1 MSVDLTTTTES
12 VAAETQRRTTR
23 KNLTSNSVI
32 FYVRVLTTPL
42 PYDQEDAN
50 VILKQGWI
58 EPPSREPGSKYFS
71 TTTSASDGK
80 STADKNPKIMFRG
93 RILQSNNGLR
103 PHILLRDPCK
113 VGLGRD
119 LSFIYK
125 LLQKHTLFISKDGFF
140 GHTPRIGD
148 VVQVSL
154 PPSDFDGPDLQVSFF
169 DSIVDKSSANEFG
182 DYLSRV
188 NCESL
193 KDKMSRGLDF
203 DGSATKLSSL
213 GAAIRLQSFIDTTQE
228 VEANKI
234 LKGTSFPKL
243 TDITDT
249 ELNLWGPLTPPQKVE
264 SDPEMYKVLK
274 KYWDNLDR
282 PESKWSPAGVPWSAA
297 FVSYLMN
304 QVDSEFPGSAGHY
317 YYINSA
323 KSGKGNYSAW
333 NLTNA
338 KGKVQAQVGD
348 VLVRKRKPDAKNPDK
363 AMHGDVVYEVRN
375 NEAFLA
381 GGNVGGRGDG
391 QQTAKIVKIMTLKNG
406 YYSSL
411 RSSDSKYPYEVII
424 KKNAVLEDE

>member
-1 MSVDLTTTTES
+1 MSIDLTTTTES

-32 FYVRVLTTPL
+32 FYVRVLTAPL

-58 EPPSREPGSKYFS
+58 EPPKRPWGNPFA
-71 TTTSASDGK
+71 TSPLASDAK

-93 RILQSNNGLR
+93 RILKSNNGLK

-119 LSFIYK
+119 LAFIYK

-140 GHTPRIGD
+140 GHTPQIGD

-203 DGSATKLSSL
+203 DGSATKLSNL

-243 TDITDT
+243 TGIADT

-274 KYWDNLDR
+274 KYWDNLDWD
-282 PESKWSPAGVPWSAA
+282 ESKWSPTGVPWSAA

-317 YYINSA
+317 YYIKNA

-333 NLTNA
+333 NLTTA

-348 VLVRKRKPDAKNPDK
+348 ILVRKRTPDVNNPET
-363 AMHGDVVYEVRN
+363 AMHGDVVYQIVN

-381 GGNVGGRGDG
+381 GGNVGSSKTG

-411 RSSDSKYPYEVII
+411 KSSSRKYPYEVIL